1 MIEEG
6 SSRNSAFAMMVK
18 SFMNAYT
25 GALGTLEYDE
35 LARLAILQL
44 NRKIKKQVNVSNLFD
59 SRIDML
65 NLY

>member
-1 MIEEG
+1 MNEEDA
-6 SSRNSAFAMMVK
+6 SMNSVFTMMVK
-18 SFMNAYT
+18 SFMGAYT
-25 GALGTLEYDE
+25 SAYGTLEYDE

-44 NRKIKKQVNVSNLFD
+44 NRKIKQRVNVSNLFD